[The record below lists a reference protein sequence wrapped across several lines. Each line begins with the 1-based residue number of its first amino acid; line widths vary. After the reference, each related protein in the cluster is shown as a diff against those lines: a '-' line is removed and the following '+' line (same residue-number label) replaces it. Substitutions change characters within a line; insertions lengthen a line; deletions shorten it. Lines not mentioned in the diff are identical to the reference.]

1 MANGGLQQM
10 MNVGFPKRK
19 LNPNMNTKES
29 ENLLDFVF
37 AKNCQIR
44 TPSHS

>member
-19 LNPNMNTKES
+19 LNPNMNTKR
-29 ENLLDFVF
+29 V
-37 AKNCQIR
+37 
-44 TPSHS
+44 